1 MPNTY
6 MIKSLNGEWLFKET
20 SAKEYLQAKVPGC
33 NFLDL
38 MANHVI
44 SDPFVGTNEYDAA
57 WVAEKDWEY
66 IKTFE
71 LTADELS
78 AKRINLNC
86 KMLDTICDIYVNGS
100 LIGNGKNCHIAYS
113 FSVKDSLV
121 VGKNEVK
128 IIFHSPKEYV
138 EEMYKQCPTP
148 VNSNGQ
154 NGIVHIRK
162 PQYHFGWD
170 WGPVLTPSGI
180 SGDIELEFINGD
192 ILKDMAVTQSHDN
205 GKVTLSVV
213 AQVNRLS
220 GQGDCEISV
229 TRPDGEVFKQSGTSA
244 EFVIEKPELWWTK
257 ELSEKSRQPLY
268 TVSAAIFENGEQ
280 TNIVSKKIGLR
291 TIELNR
297 EKDEFGRNF
306 QFILN
311 GVPLFIEGA
320 NYIPPDS
327 FMNRFDKT
335 RLDALLDAAEF
346 SNMNM
351 LRIWGGGFYGSD
363 ELYDACDERG
373 ILVWQ
378 DFCFAC
384 QAYPFFMDEFLTN
397 VLEEVKYT
405 VSRISHHPSLALW
418 CGNNEIEDMH
428 MAWVYMRKFVEW
440 TEKFFYHI
448 LPDEIRK
455 YDTQTP
461 YTQGSPIGS
470 AHNENVGS
478 DSVGDT
484 HIWGVWHGLQPM
496 NYYRKRMTR
505 FCSEFGFESLPDM
518 KTIKAFAS
526 PEEYALSSKV
536 MKSHQKCINGN
547 DKMIYYI
554 ASRFRLPKKTEDLV
568 YLSQITQ
575 QECIAD
581 ATEHWRR
588 NKGRCNGSMYWQF
601 NDCWPVCSWSSYD
614 YFGNYKALQYTAKH
628 FNAPVSVSVENSES
642 KAEIYLLN
650 DSNKSVNAEI
660 EYEIF
665 DFKKGTIKAEKKEE
679 TVKAVSNKKIFS
691 VSIKGFDKKNT
702 AVAARLYLNGEKVM
716 QKTVL
721 FLPEKR
727 LNLPKA
733 EMDISVKKLENEIRI
748 TLKSNKFARLVKI
761 ENDSLLPFSDNYFD
775 LLPNETRIITQAVDE
790 SVNQMDTIRL
800 KSICDIESGGNIIS
814 DKIKRIKV
822 YFSPVNIAN
831 AVHHSKVPKN

>member
-1 MPNTY
+1 MPNAY
-6 MIKSLNGEWLFKET
+6 MTKSLNGEWLFKEID
-20 SAKEYLQAKVPGC
+20 AKDYLHAHVPGC

-38 MANHVI
+38 IANNVI

-57 WVAEKDWEY
+57 WVAQKDWEY

-78 AKRINLNC
+78 AGKINLNC
-86 KMLDTICDIYVNGS
+86 KMLDTICDVYVNGS
-100 LIGNGKNCHIAYS
+100 LIGSGKNCHIAYS
-113 FSVKDSLV
+113 FSVKDKLV
-121 VGKNEVK
+121 AGKNEVK
-128 IIFHSPKEYV
+128 IRFRSPEKYV
-138 EEMYKQCPTP
+138 REMYKQQPAP

-180 SGDIELEFINGD
+180 SGDIELEFISGD
-192 ILKDMAVTQSHDN
+192 TIENIEVTQSHNN
-205 GKVTLSVV
+205 GIVTLSVR
-213 AQVNRLS
+213 AQVNKLNGS
-220 GQGDCEISV
+220 GHCEIFV
-229 TRPDGEVFKQSGTSA
+229 ICPDGEILKQNGASA

-257 ELSEKSRQPLY
+257 ELSGKSKQPLY

-280 TNIVSKKIGLR
+280 TNAVSKRIGLR

-297 EKDEFGRNF
+297 EKDQYGENF

-311 GVPLFIEGA
+311 GVPLFIKGA

-327 FMNRFDKT
+327 FINRVDKK
-335 RLDALLDAAEF
+335 RLHALLDAAEF

-363 ELYDACDERG
+363 EFYDECDERG

-384 QAYPFFMDEFLTN
+384 QAYPFFIEDFLKN

-405 VSRISHHPSLALW
+405 VKRISHHPSLALW

-428 MAWVYMRKFVEW
+428 MAWAYMHKYVDW

-455 YDTQTP
+455 YDFQTP
-461 YTQGSPIGS
+461 YTQGSPIGT

-478 DSVGDT
+478 DNFGDT

-526 PEEYALSSKV
+526 PDEYDLSSEV
-536 MKSHQKCINGN
+536 MRSHQKCINGN

-554 ASRFRLPKKTEDLV
+554 ASRFRLPKETEDLV

-628 FNAPVSVSVENSES
+628 FNAPVSVSIEDNENG
-642 KAEIYLLN
+642 AEIYLLN
-650 DSNKSVNAEI
+650 DYSEPVTAKV

-665 DFKKGTIKAEKKEE
+665 DFEKGILTTDKKEA
-679 TVKAVSNKKIFS
+679 TVGATSNKKIFS
-691 VSIKGFDKKNT
+691 VSVKGMDKRNT
-702 AVAARLYLNGEKVM
+702 GVAARLYLNGERIM
-716 QKTVL
+716 QKTVM
-721 FLPEKR
+721 FLPEKK

-733 EMDISVKKLENEIRI
+733 EINAAVKKLENEIQI
-748 TLKSNKFARLVKI
+748 TLKTDKFARLIKI
-761 ENDSLLPFSDNYFD
+761 ENDSTLPFSDNYFD
-775 LLPNETRIITQAVDE
+775 LLPNEAKVITQPIDKSADQTGTVR
-790 SVNQMDTIRL
+790 V
-800 KSICDIESGGNIIS
+800 KSICDVNIGGNIIK

-831 AVHHSKVPKN
+831 ALHHRKVPKN